1 MEPRDFAPAMDTVL
15 TWYCLTSGFKIL
27 NTMIHHDP
35 MEVCLIGAVSVEH
48 FLCLIRLVH
57 VSSESVCG
65 VALAGAIE
73 RNVVWCTAHDP
84 VIHTHNLD
92 LLSMS
97 TSQSVSGSDW
107 QL

>member
-1 MEPRDFAPAMDTVL
+1 METRGGAPRVRARNGYSIDLVL
-15 TWYCLTSGFKIL
+15 SYLGFQNTEYNDPSRSSGG
-27 NTMIHHDP
+27 
-35 MEVCLIGAVSVEH
+35 CLIGAVSVEH

-65 VALAGAIE
+65 VALAGAVE

-84 VIHTHNLD
+84 VIHMHNLD

-97 TSQSVSGSDW
+97 TSQSV
-107 QL
+107 